1 MSKLHDLGERRLVD
15 QVIRRH
21 CSVAGDDCALLD
33 LPGRRLAITTDPVPE
48 PAAFVL
54 AGDSDPYWKG
64 WLLVTINASDLAAA
78 GAAPL
83 GFVAAVEAPPEASV
97 EELDRLLQGI
107 ADACVTEKIKYVGG
121 NLREA
126 KVFSAT
132 GTAVGSV
139 PSAGGLSRSGARVGD
154 PIFSIG
160 KGGDFWRDAL
170 LVRAGFRVDTRVS
183 RLFRPVSQLRV
194 MAELARSGHI
204 KAAIDNSDGLLAS
217 LGQLAA
223 ASEVGIEIDL
233 EQLTVSNWEQTGADD
248 PARLWLGWGDWNVLV
263 AIDRGG
269 SQAILDLATDLG
281 ADIVQIGEV
290 VEKSGLVLTRNDA
303 RQPAPRLE
311 SERFSP
317 DSWFTAGVSSY
328 VERLLSCPIP

>member
-15 QVIRRH
+15 QVVRRY

-33 LPGRRLAITTDPVPE
+33 LPGSRLAITTDPVPE
-48 PAAFVL
+48 PAASVL

-78 GAAPL
+78 GATPL

-139 PSAGGLSRSGARVGD
+139 PSTGGLSRSGARVGD
-154 PIFSIG
+154 LIFSIG

-194 MAELARSGHI
+194 MAELAHSGLI

-223 ASEVGIEIDL
+223 ANEVCIEIDL
-233 EQLTVSNWEQTGADD
+233 EQLKVSNWEQTGADD

-263 AIDRGG
+263 AIDRGD
-269 SQAILDLATDLG
+269 SQAILDHAADLG
-281 ADIVQIGEV
+281 ADIVQIGQV
-290 VEKSGLVLTRNDA
+290 VEKGGVVLTRGDA
-303 RQPAPRLE
+303 RQSAPRLE

-317 DSWFTAGVSSY
+317 DSWFTTGVSTY
-328 VERLLSCPIP
+328 VERLLSCSIP

>member
-1 MSKLHDLGERRLVD
+1 MSKLQDLGERRLID

-21 CSVAGDDCALLD
+21 CSVAGDDCAFLD

-54 AGDSDPYWKG
+54 AGDADPYWKG

-83 GFVAAVEAPPEASV
+83 GFVAAVEAPPEAAV

-107 ADACVTEKIKYVGG
+107 ADACVTEKIEYVGG

-132 GTAVGSV
+132 GTAVGFV

-154 PIFSIG
+154 LIFSIG

-170 LVRAGFRVDTRVS
+170 LVRAGFRVDTRGS

-194 MAELARSGHI
+194 MAELVRSGHI

-233 EQLTVSNWEQTGADD
+233 EQLTVSNWEQTGVDD
-248 PARLWLGWGDWNVLV
+248 PA
-263 AIDRGG
+263 
-269 SQAILDLATDLG
+269 S
-281 ADIVQIGEV
+281 V
-290 VEKSGLVLTRNDA
+290 VPHK
-303 RQPAPRLE
+303 
-311 SERFSP
+311 
-317 DSWFTAGVSSY
+317 
-328 VERLLSCPIP
+328 

>member
-1 MSKLHDLGERRLVD
+1 MSKLYELGERQLIN

-21 CSVAGDDCALLD
+21 CLVAGDDCALVD
-33 LPGRRLAITTDPVPE
+33 LPGSRLAITTDPVPE

-54 AGDSDPYWKG
+54 AGDSDLYWKG

-97 EELDRLLQGI
+97 EQLDRLLQGI
-107 ADACVTEKIKYVGG
+107 ADACVTEKIEYVGG

-132 GTAVGSV
+132 GTAVGTV
-139 PSAGGLSRSGARVGD
+139 PLAGGLSRSGAHVGD
-154 PIFSIG
+154 LIFSIG

-183 RLFRPVSQLRV
+183 RLFRPVSQLWV
-194 MAELARSGHI
+194 MAELAHSGHI
-204 KAAIDNSDGLLAS
+204 KAAIDNSDGLLTS
-217 LGQLAA
+217 LGQLADA
-223 ASEVGIEIDL
+223 NEVGIEIDL
-233 EQLTVSNWEQTGADD
+233 DQLTVSNWEQTGADD
-248 PARLWLGWGDWNVLV
+248 PARFWLGWGDWNVLV
-263 AIDRGG
+263 AIAHAG
-269 SQAILDLATDLG
+269 SQAILDLAADLS
-281 ADIVQIGEV
+281 ADVVQIGKV
-290 VEKSGLVLTRNDA
+290 VEKSGVVLTRGDA

-311 SERFSP
+311 SERFST
-317 DSWFTAGVSSY
+317 DSWFTAGISSY
-328 VERLLSCPIP
+328 VDQLLSCPIP

>member
-1 MSKLHDLGERRLVD
+1 MSKLCDLGERQLID

-21 CSVAGDDCALLD
+21 CSVAGDDCALVD

-54 AGDSDPYWKG
+54 AGDSDLYWKG

-78 GAAPL
+78 GATPA
-83 GFVAAVEAPPEASV
+83 GFVASIEAPPAASV
-97 EELDRLLQGI
+97 KELDRMVEGI
-107 ADACVTEKIKYVGG
+107 ADACATEKIEYVGG

-132 GTAVGSV
+132 GTAVGTV
-139 PSAGGLSRSGARVGD
+139 PLAGGLSRSGARVGD
-154 PIFSIG
+154 LIFSVG
-160 KGGDFWRDAL
+160 KGGEFWRDAL
-170 LVRAGFRVDTRVS
+170 LVRAGHCVDKRIS

-194 MAELARSGHI
+194 LGDFARSGHI
-204 KAAIDNSDGLLAS
+204 EAAIDNSDGLLTS
-217 LGQLAA
+217 LEQLAD

-233 EQLTVSNWEQTGADD
+233 DQLTVSNWEQTGADD

-263 AIDRGG
+263 AVGHAG
-269 SQAILDLATDLG
+269 SQAICDLAVDLG
-281 ADIVQIGEV
+281 ADVVHIGKV
-290 VEKSGLVLTRNDA
+290 VEESGVVLTRGDA
-303 RQPAPRLE
+303 RQSAPRLE

-317 DSWFTAGVSSY
+317 DSWFTAGISSY
-328 VERLLSCPIP
+328 VDRMLSCPIP